1 LNRPCVK
8 DLDVEITRMFKK
20 IKLPDSNG
28 LEAAAAKFGAQRA
41 AAISA
46 AAAVD
51 NNNDL
56 LDEEVPVDEEDQLCW
71 DALKSFYKVQNPDV
85 KIAFFAI
92 FLVK

>member
-1 LNRPCVK
+1 
-8 DLDVEITRMFKK
+8 
-20 IKLPDSNG
+20 
-28 LEAAAAKFGAQRA
+28 
-41 AAISA
+41 
-46 AAAVD
+46 VD

-71 DALKSFYKVQNPDV
+71 EALKSFYKVQNPDV